1 MVDSVST
8 VIHLSN
14 DILLFYCKYWK
25 LKAGKANMQMSA
37 FVTVYCLK
45 PVAAPDFHSVVRLR
59 LST

>member
-25 LKAGKANMQMSA
+25 LKAGKANMQHIRC
-37 FVTVYCLK
+37 VEGPVGLK
-45 PVAAPDFHSVVRLR
+45 QICAVFDYRPERK
-59 LST
+59 